1 MGQLSGL
8 CVLFAHIFEAELLV
22 IQEGIVFVE
31 SCVVEEFS
39 RWDSKGLGDGLD
51 YIGGGVLAPLL
62 DVTKVALGDARFVG
76 KSLKGEVL
84 VGPEPADGQSYVVG
98 ESSLGHSLTPG
109 FESCSAAVRTDRTFR
124 SVWGGMRECNSD
136 SVRRETWAVRSY
148 T

>member
-1 MGQLSGL
+1 MGQLSSL
-8 CVLFAHIFEAELLV
+8 CILFAHIFEAELLV
-22 IQEGIVFVE
+22 IQEGIVLVK

-39 RWDSKGLGDGLD
+39 RRDPERFCDGFD
-51 YIGGGVLAPLL
+51 DIGGGVLATLL
-62 DVTKVALGDARFVG
+62 DIAKVALRDARFVG
-76 KSLKGEVL
+76 ESLKGEVL

-124 SVWGGMRECNSD
+124 SVWGGMRECNSH
-136 SVRRETWAVRSY
+136 SVRREAWAVRSY